1 MRYIVGSS
9 DVADVEAAVKE
20 HGADSVYWLTDSTRG
35 REAASAGLD
44 RNHLLSIQNLVSMEA
59 TLELFGENWC
69 EWVKSAPKAS
79 PKPAKKSPQKSEE

>member
-20 HGADSVYWLTDSTRG
+20 HGADLVYWLTDSTRG

-44 RNHLLSIQNLVSMEA
+44 RNHLLSIQNLGSMEA

-69 EWVKSAPKAS
+69 EWVKPTPKAS
-79 PKPAKKSPQKSEE
+79 PKQTKKLPETDEE